1 MTATQ
6 PIRIGIAR
14 MGITALI
21 FSLINPAEGFG
32 QMESM
37 RFQLG
42 RRLHRFE
49 RAWEGAESSERAA
62 CVDLMD
68 GAVRSFFGLQLDTAA
83 QLLDQANQKV
93 QGTPETR
100 AKTWLVANRSSIDF
114 EIPWI
119 DASRPVLRFRLR
131 PIGKGSPSHRAA
143 ANEVAPATT
152 EALPRGDLRMAI
164 WADAKPI
171 ATGEWKEILPLTDA
185 GKPDEEWITWELPPL
200 PAGDYRVSA
209 VCETLAMECDL
220 IAEWVSISENLE
232 ARMLKGKGWYEENRR
247 GKGGTALA
255 TARWLVKELKQGEK
269 GQPTEIDVPWNRW
282 LEDFEALRDRK
293 DEFLRGIS
301 KSSPRSYWLQ
311 LSNGEAT
318 QIVRLGT
325 PGPLS
330 AQQTHAS
337 SKIPVLFA
345 FHGAGGSENMFFET
359 YGAGRLVELASGR
372 GWLVVSPRQSLG
384 GMGMSIEGM
393 LAALE
398 EFFPIDRERVMLVGH
413 SMGAAQAIAQVSAHA
428 DQVRAVAALG
438 GGGVPGKSLRSSNV
452 RFYVAAGDRDF
463 GLPRAKSLADTLR
476 NLGCSVEFREFTDVE
491 HMVIVQAAL
500 DEVFAFLDQSNR

>member
-1 MTATQ
+1 MAATQ

-14 MGITALI
+14 IGITALV
-21 FSLINPAEGFG
+21 FSLINPSQGFG

-37 RFQLG
+37 RFELG
-42 RRLHRFE
+42 RRLNRFE
-49 RAWEGAESSERAA
+49 RAWEGAESGERAA
-62 CVDLMD
+62 SVDLMD

-83 QLLDQANQKV
+83 QLLDRATQTV
-93 QGTPETR
+93 QGAPEAQ
-100 AKTWLVANRSSIDF
+100 AKTWLLANRSSIDF

-131 PIGKGSPSHRAA
+131 HIGKGASSNQPAA
-143 ANEVAPATT
+143 DEVDPATT
-152 EALPRGDLRMAI
+152 EALPLGNLRMAI
-164 WADAKPI
+164 LADSTPI
-171 ATGEWKEILPLTDA
+171 ASGEWAEIVPLTAA
-185 GKPDEEWITWELPPL
+185 GKPDEEWITWELPSL

-209 VCETLAMECDL
+209 ICETDEMECDL
-220 IAEWVSISENLE
+220 IAEWVSLSENLE
-232 ARMLKGKGWYEENRR
+232 DRMRKGEGWYEQNRR

-282 LEDFEALRDRK
+282 LEDFEAMRDRNE
-293 DEFLRGIS
+293 EFLRAIAQGP
-301 KSSPRSYWLQ
+301 PRSYWLQ
-311 LSNGEAT
+311 LSNGEKT

-359 YGAGRLVELASGR
+359 YGAGRLVELASER
-372 GWLVVSPRQSLG
+372 GWLVVSPRQGLG
-384 GMGMSIEGM
+384 GMGMSIDGM
-393 LAALE
+393 LTALE

-413 SMGAAQAIAQVSAHA
+413 SMGAAQAVAQVSAHS

-438 GGGVPGKSLRSSNV
+438 GGGIPGKSLRSSNV

-463 GLPRAKSLADTLR
+463 GLPRAKSLVGTLR
-476 NLGCSVEFREFTDVE
+476 TLGCSVEFREFTNVE

-500 DEVFAFLDQSNR
+500 DEVFTFLDQSNR